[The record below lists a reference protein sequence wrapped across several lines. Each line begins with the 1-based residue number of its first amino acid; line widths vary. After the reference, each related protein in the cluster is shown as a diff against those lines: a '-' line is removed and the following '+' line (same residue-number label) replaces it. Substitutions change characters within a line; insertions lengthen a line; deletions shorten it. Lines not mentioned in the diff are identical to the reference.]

1 MDMAKIN
8 SKESLSMKLLST
20 VSNQAQLI
28 KLTNTLRIDETLT
41 NIECFDVSHTMGE
54 KCMAS
59 CVAFNVEGL
68 NKKNYRRFNITG
80 IKPGDDYAAIYQAV
94 TRHYS
99 RLLKENK
106 TLPELIVIDGGKGQL
121 SSASNALKELGLGH
135 IKRLGIAKGE
145 TRKNGNEKIFYN
157 NNKTPLSIE
166 NNSSA
171 MFLLQ
176 NIRDE
181 AHRFAI
187 TGHRSKKRKT
197 LLKSDLESIEGIG
210 PLKKKNLM
218 QQFGGLQEL
227 KRASVEDL
235 MTVNGIN
242 KELALRVYRS
252 LNT

>member
-1 MDMAKIN
+1 
-8 SKESLSMKLLST
+8 
-20 VSNQAQLI
+20 
-28 KLTNTLRIDETLT
+28 
-41 NIECFDVSHTMGE
+41 
-54 KCMAS
+54 
-59 CVAFNVEGL
+59 
-68 NKKNYRRFNITG
+68 
-80 IKPGDDYAAIYQAV
+80 
-94 TRHYS
+94 
-99 RLLKENK
+99 
-106 TLPELIVIDGGKGQL
+106 
-121 SSASNALKELGLGH
+121 
-135 IKRLGIAKGE
+135 
-145 TRKNGNEKIFYN
+145 
-157 NNKTPLSIE
+157 
-166 NNSSA
+166 